1 MWQTLNAANIEVEG
15 IRTSR
20 TSGVKSR
27 WVDTRPVIRCG
38 FTLIEMLTTVAIL
51 VIVFGLLVNLAHHVR
66 ERSAVALTQ
75 NLVRQLDGMMSAYV
89 ARHGQPPAVPP
100 FPPGDGNWTHVEG
113 PSAAIPGSHLRA
125 GGRTMQVE
133 AEPEELVRAAAENS
147 RYFVR
152 ALRGEPG
159 VAAGALSELPAS
171 LYNDITLLDAW
182 GSPIVFMPSM
192 HPAIGTA
199 PNDRFFFFSAGA
211 DRRYLTLD
219 DNIYSYENLDVDT
232 TSR

>member
-133 AEPEELVRAAAENS
+133 AEPEELVVLRPRTAAISSAPSAANQAWRPVRFRSCPRRSTTTSPYSMPGEARS
-147 RYFVR
+147 SSCRRCTPRSGPPQMTASFSSPR
-152 ALRGEPG
+152 ALTG
-159 VAAGALSELPAS
+159 VISPLT
-171 LYNDITLLDAW
+171 IT
-182 GSPIVFMPSM
+182 S
-192 HPAIGTA
+192 TA
-199 PNDRFFFFSAGA
+199 MR
-211 DRRYLTLD
+211 T
-219 DNIYSYENLDVDT
+219 
-232 TSR
+232 